1 MNNLNDPPNWNIRPN
16 GRADGGDGS
25 KWNYAL
31 LVPMLGLA
39 AFRWIWSRESQK
51 EIQKAREAY
60 HRKTTAFQRDLEAKY
75 RTAILEN
82 RRAIAQ
88 LSLELEK
95 EQNRTTSFREALISQ
110 GHKLAEEKKLLEQER
125 ARIMQ
130 EKRQLQPLRSVYLNC
145 LEEED
150 NWQKKAQL
158 VLKEVGEAL
167 EERQN
172 IYCSLVLP
180 RSRRLELEKSLL
192 VRAAVDPVA
201 ADLEM
206 AAGLSDIFRHDKHC
220 GDVWNTN
227 KRQNGRLMWI
237 YLKYWELLVELKK
250 FKKVEKVILEKQ
262 E

>member
-16 GRADGGDGS
+16 ARADGGDGS

-51 EIQKAREAY
+51 EIEKAREAY
-60 HRKTTAFQRDLEAKY
+60 HQRTTAFQQDLEAKY
-75 RTAILEN
+75 HAVISEH
-82 RRAIAQ
+82 RRAVAQ

-110 GHKLAEEKKLLEQER
+110 GRKLAEERKLLEQER
-125 ARIMQ
+125 AQIMQ
-130 EKRQLQPLRSVYLNC
+130 EKSQLQPLRSVYLNC
-145 LEEED
+145 LKEGD
-150 NWQKKAQL
+150 DWQRRAQL
-158 VLKEVGEAL
+158 MLKEVGEAL
-167 EERQN
+167 VERQN

-180 RSRRLELEKSLL
+180 RSTRLELEKSLL
-192 VRAAVDPVA
+192 VRSSVDPVA

-206 AAGLSDIFRHDKHC
+206 AAGLSDIFKHDKHC

-227 KRQNGRLMWI
+227 KRQNGRLMWV

-250 FKKVEKVILEKQ
+250 FKKVEKVILEK
-262 E
+262 